1 MAETKRDKMFT
12 SKLKAIKETL
22 EDKTS
27 PMKGQR
33 LFDTM
38 LSKKKEAYEK
48 KKYSKGGRVN
58 LKGGGICKKGMN
70 KKAYGANS

>member
-1 MAETKRDKMFT
+1 MAETNRDKMFT
-12 SKLKAIKETL
+12 AKLKAIKETL

-38 LSKKKEAYEK
+38 LSKKKEEYEK
-48 KKYSKGGRVN
+48 KKYSKGGRAG
-58 LKGGGICKKGMN
+58 LRGGGICKKGMN
-70 KKAYGANS
+70 KKAIGRNS